1 MKLQTRVLFAA
12 GVGLATFALGACAST
27 AQTAPAPAA
36 RSIENGPAADYPVVI
51 GDPYEVDGVLYTPLD
66 TMNYD
71 QVGYATV
78 DADDATGI
86 TGAHRTLPLPSYV
99 EVTALDSGRTI
110 LVRLERRGP
119 MTNDR
124 LLALAP
130 AAMTQLGASEGAPI
144 RMRRVNP
151 PEEHR
156 AELRAGREAPL
167 RMETPQ
173 GLLEVLKRR
182 LPEQGSAPLG
192 DPRQAQVSGSV
203 PTPGAI
209 ATLDPNEE
217 AQMPE
222 ETPDEPTEG
231 LQVETP
237 ETPETPSR
245 IGRPE
250 LPMAVQGGPE
260 PAPLMVQPA
269 DDGKF
274 AVQLGAFSVKDNAEA
289 LAKKVQGY
297 VETSGKYSLVRVG
310 PYATRGQAE
319 QALAMLRE
327 RGYRD
332 ALIKTLE

>member
-51 GDPYEVDGVLYTPLD
+51 GDPYEFDGVLYTPLD

-71 QVGYATV
+71 QVGYV
-78 DADDATGI
+78 SLDADAAAGI
-86 TGAHRTLPLPSYV
+86 TGAHRTLPLPSYI

-130 AAMTQLGASEGAPI
+130 AAMAQLDASEGAPI

-222 ETPDEPTEG
+222 ESPEEVPEEVE
-231 LQVETP
+231 VETP
-237 ETPETPSR
+237 AAPPR
-245 IGRPE
+245 IERPE

-297 VETSGKYSLVRVG
+297 VEASGNLALVRVG

>member
-71 QVGYATV
+71 QVGYATL
-78 DADDATGI
+78 DSDGETGI

-231 LQVETP
+231 LQMETP
-237 ETPETPSR
+237 ATPSR

-297 VETSGKYSLVRVG
+297 VEPSGNYSLVRVG